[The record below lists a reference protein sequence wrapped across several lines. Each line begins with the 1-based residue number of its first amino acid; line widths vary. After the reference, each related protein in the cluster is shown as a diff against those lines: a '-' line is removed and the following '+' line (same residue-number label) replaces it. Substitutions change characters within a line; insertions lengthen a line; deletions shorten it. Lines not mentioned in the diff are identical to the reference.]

1 MTAVEKDSV
10 LNELRGGP
18 VAVPFQSAIV
28 FDLCMNVCSIMRGAF
43 VTDVYK

>member
-10 LNELRGGP
+10 LNELTGA
-18 VAVPFQSAIV
+18 VAVPFQSVIV